1 MRVRILLLSRVRI
14 QRLTCLTV
22 WLLANTLYKPCIL
35 CNVVIVSYAQNLW
48 CYFSHAHI
56 LCTIFNT
63 PTVFLKSFFCRGG
76 DKEAD
81 RRRKI
86 RCLHIHSRVDG
97 GRGLLTVLAVGGGKG
112 MLTVLAFCIW
122 SILFDWLWAFCQLML
137 VCGTVKFPMVGKL
150 F

>member
-1 MRVRILLLSRVRI
+1 MVR
-14 QRLTCLTV
+14 
-22 WLLANTLYKPCIL
+22 LLANTLYKPCIL
-35 CNVVIVSYAQNLW
+35 CTVVIVSYAQNLW
-48 CYFSHAHI
+48 CCFSDAHI

-112 MLTVLAFCIW
+112 MLIVCLHLNMHRRLEARRCCLSFYPF
-122 SILFDWLWAFCQLML
+122 SILFIYDLISALL
-137 VCGTVKFPMVGKL
+137 
-150 F
+150 